1 MANLQIQHADGSSK
15 IAINTLMKLQEFTGR
30 ERNVLKAIFHMT
42 LGQKLRV
49 TMNRRSKT
57 DLFLSVIKPG
67 VRIKG
72 SPEGFLPCLF
82 SSVEVYAL
90 FNTSDD
96 LQDFVKSCGNTF
108 KDIALVSFLDK
119 CGANFTDLRI
129 LCRYVTCFFLDEGP
143 ITLLDIGLS
152 NQEVIE
158 LTDRIYNG
166 RFLLETQEL
175 IELKKERSGIY
186 LDGAFT
192 SRLIKLLKGDD
203 ISIHTEGSKKNRGL
217 YFDIHNN
224 HIKSCELF
232 YNKHEQRLFDHVSA
246 LLAQSRSVDE
256 LNVSILLYGPPG
268 TGKTEFAYQIG
279 RKIGADIM
287 QMNFS
292 EIHSKWIGETEK
304 NIRSV
309 FEKYKQKRQTLTHPL
324 ILLINEADGLMNRRV
339 GVSISNDA
347 FHNQAQTQ
355 LLELLED
362 FKGVVIATTNLYQN
376 IDEAFHRRFLFRQAI
391 SLPDLRTRELILAN
405 SPISRVISP
414 RFREKVLESSW
425 GPAQIKNIELKL
437 KQLSVIQAIDE
448 SLIELL
454 MTQDEMLI
462 KKRKLGF
469 VQKNNRS
476 IPSQPEQIGGYI

>member
-1 MANLQIQHADGSSK
+1 
-15 IAINTLMKLQEFTGR
+15 
-30 ERNVLKAIFHMT
+30 MT
-42 LGQKLRV
+42 LRQKVGV
-49 TMNRRSKT
+49 TLNRRCKT
-57 DLFLSVIKPG
+57 DLFLSILE
-67 VRIKG
+67 
-72 SPEGFLPCLF
+72 SPVYKRKDHEALFSCLF
-82 SSVEVYAL
+82 STVEVYAL
-90 FNTSDD
+90 AHKSDD
-96 LQDFVKSCGNTF
+96 LEDFVKKCGNTF
-108 KDIALVSFLDK
+108 KNIRLLSFLTN
-119 CGANFTDLRI
+119 CGASFTDLRI
-129 LCRYVTCFFLDEGP
+129 LCRYITCFFLDEGP
-143 ITLLDIGLS
+143 ITLLDLGLS

-175 IELKKERSGIY
+175 LELKKERSGIY

-192 SRLIKLLKGDD
+192 SRLIRLLKGDD

-224 HIKSCELF
+224 HIKSCELL
-232 YNKHEQRLFDHVSA
+232 YNEHEQRLFDHVSA

-309 FEKYKQKRQTLTHPL
+309 FEKYKEKRQNLTHPL

-362 FKGVVIATTNLYQN
+362 FRGVVIATTNLYQN

-391 SLPDLRTRELILAN
+391 SLPDIKTRELILAN
-405 SPISRVISP
+405 STLNRFISP
-414 RFREKVLESSW
+414 RLREQVLDSSW
-425 GPAQIKNIELKL
+425 SAAQIKNIEIKI
-437 KQLSVIQAIDE
+437 KQLSFIQAIDE
-448 SLIELL
+448 SLVELL